1 LYAPAE
7 ERMKQLQAEL
17 PKLEAEVDFLRVN
30 KLSADDILH
39 EANSLYDK
47 WPKMPLEAKRKIA
60 ESLVEKIVI
69 GEGEIDITFS
79 SIPSSGELCKNQQ
92 VLRPG

>member
-1 LYAPAE
+1 
-7 ERMKQLQAEL
+7 
-17 PKLEAEVDFLRVN
+17 
-30 KLSADDILH
+30 
-39 EANSLYDK
+39 
-47 WPKMPLEAKRKIA
+47 MPLEAKRKIA

>member
-1 LYAPAE
+1 
-7 ERMKQLQAEL
+7 
-17 PKLEAEVDFLRVN
+17 N

-39 EANSLYDK
+39 EPNSLYDQ
-47 WPKMPLEAKRKIA
+47 WPKMPVESKRKIA

-79 SIPSSGELCKNQQ
+79 YLPSSEELCKNQQ
-92 VLRPG
+92 GLRPG